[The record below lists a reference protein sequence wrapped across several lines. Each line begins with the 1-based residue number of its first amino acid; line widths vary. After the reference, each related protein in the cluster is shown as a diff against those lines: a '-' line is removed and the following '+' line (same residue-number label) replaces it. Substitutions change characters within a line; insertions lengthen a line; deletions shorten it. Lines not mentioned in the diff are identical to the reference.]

1 MLFSADE
8 LNEASELTQ
17 CPEDAWS
24 PVDAE
29 PEFDILEPTL
39 DFSVHLDKAVIAGTP
54 LLTREPFEP
63 GGLNHASFS
72 FAIRLGSPLVVS
84 MRQARFETLGAP
96 PLACGRVRREG
107 GGRDASLLDG
117 LKCLVEPATSGDP
130 MRPLLWVSKSLDK
143 LALALATMGTRSA
156 PTACVA
162 R

>member
-1 MLFSADE
+1 V
-8 LNEASELTQ
+8 
-17 CPEDAWS
+17 PEDAWS

-29 PEFDILEPTL
+29 SEFDILEPSL